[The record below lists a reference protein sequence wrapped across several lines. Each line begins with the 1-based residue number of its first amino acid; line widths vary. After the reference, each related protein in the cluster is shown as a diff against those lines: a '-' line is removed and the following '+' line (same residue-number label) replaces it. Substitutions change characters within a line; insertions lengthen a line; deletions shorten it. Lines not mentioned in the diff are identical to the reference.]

1 MLFDAVFDG
10 DLETAPELAR
20 RAEERGFDCLWV
32 PESKHDPFLS
42 LLRAAE
48 GSQKLGLGTAIAVA
62 LARNPM
68 SMAYPAWDLQRFSQG
83 RLWLGLGSQV
93 KAHITRR
100 FSMPWD
106 KPIEQMRDYI
116 AALRAI
122 FHAFQSG
129 EPLRYEGTHY
139 RHTLMTPFFNPGPIA
154 HPSIPIGVAAVG
166 PKMSELAGEAADFL
180 SGHPFTNRAY
190 VEKVTL
196 PSMQAGLRKAGR
208 ERNQVQVLGNVFV
221 ITGDEATQKLL
232 ERRVRESIAFYGST
246 PAYAEVLEVI
256 GHGELHR
263 ELHRLSREGRWAEMA
278 KLIPED
284 VVACCSVRA
293 APEKIQ
299 DEVQRLYGDLY
310 DRVVLAPCG
319 IES

>member
-1 MLFDAVFDG
+1 MHFDAVFDG
-10 DLETAPELAR
+10 DLLTAPEQAR
-20 RAEERGFDCLWV
+20 RAEQMGFDTLWV

-48 GSQKLGLGTAIAVA
+48 GSEKLNLGTAIAVA

-68 SMAYPAWDLQRFSQG
+68 SMAYPAWDLQRFSKG

-106 KPIEQMRDYI
+106 KPIEQMRDYV

-122 FHAFQSG
+122 FHCFQTG
-129 EPLRYEGTHY
+129 EPLKYQGPY
-139 RHTLMTPFFNPGPIA
+139 YKHTLMTPFFNPGPVE
-154 HPSIPIGVAAVG
+154 HPHIPIGIAAVG
-166 PKMSELAGEAADFL
+166 PKMSELVGECADFL

-190 VEKVTL
+190 VEKITL
-196 PSMQAGLRKAGR
+196 PSLEAGLRKSGR
-208 ERNQVQVLGNVFV
+208 ERKDVQMVGNVFV
-221 ITGDEATQKLL
+221 ITGDERTQTLL
-232 ERRVRESIAFYGST
+232 ERKVRESIAFYGST

-256 GHGELHR
+256 GQGDLHR
-263 ELHRLSREGRWAEMA
+263 ELHQLSREGRWAEMA
-278 KLIPED
+278 KLIPEE

-293 APEKIQ
+293 TPDKIKA
-299 DEVQRLYGDLY
+299 EVQKQYGDLY
-310 DRVVLAPCG
+310 DRVVLAPSG
-319 IES
+319 IEA

>member
-10 DLETAPELAR
+10 DLETAPEMAR

-68 SMAYPAWDLQRFSQG
+68 SMAYPAWDIQRFSRG

-93 KAHITRR
+93 KAHITKR

-129 EPLRYEGTHY
+129 EPLKYQGTHY

-154 HPSIPIGVAAVG
+154 HPTIPIGVAAVG

-196 PSMQAGLRKAGR
+196 PSLEAGLKKAGR
-208 ERNQVQVLGNVFV
+208 ERKAVQVVGNVFV
-221 ITGDEATQKLL
+221 ITGDEATQNLL
-232 ERRVRESIAFYGST
+232 ERKVRESIAFYGST

-263 ELHRLSREGRWAEMA
+263 ELHRLSREGRWGEMA

-284 VVACCSVRA
+284 VVACCSVKA
-293 APEKIQ
+293 APDKVQ
-299 DEVQRLYGDLY
+299 GEVRKLYGDLY
-310 DRVVLAPCG
+310 DRVVLAPSG

>member
-10 DLETAPELAR
+10 ELETAPELAR
-20 RAEERGFDCLWV
+20 RAEERGFACLWV

-48 GSQKLGLGTAIAVA
+48 GSKTLGLGTAIAVA

-93 KAHITRR
+93 KAHITKR

-122 FHAFQSG
+122 FHAFQTG
-129 EPLRYEGTHY
+129 EPLKYQGTHY
-139 RHTLMTPFFNPGPIA
+139 RHTLMTPFFNPGPIE
-154 HPSIPIGVAAVG
+154 HPTIPIGVAAVG
-166 PKMSELAGEAADFL
+166 PRMSELAGEAADFL

-196 PSMQAGLRKAGR
+196 PSLEAGLKKAGR
-208 ERNQVQVLGNVFV
+208 QRSSVQVVGNVFV
-221 ITGDEATQKLL
+221 ITGEEETQKLL
-232 ERRVRESIAFYGST
+232 ERKVRESIAFYGST

-263 ELHRLSREGRWAEMA
+263 ELHRLSREGRWGEMA

-299 DEVQRLYGDLY
+299 DEVRKLYGDLY
-310 DRVVLAPCG
+310 DRVVLAPSG